1 MKDTI
6 ALIDGDSL
14 IYYEMGKPTL
24 EEALEGIDTRI
35 MHMLN
40 QCKAEKYAGFL
51 TQGKC
56 FRYKEAVSKPYKG
69 NRKYGDKPIIFPAIK
84 EYLKQKWNFIAV
96 TELEADDLVSIYS
109 DPLKTVICSPDKDVL
124 YQNKGINYN
133 YGKAETIV
141 VDENEALRFLWKQV
155 LMGDSTD
162 GIGGIPK
169 VGQKTAEAW
178 LKPLIPAEMP
188 EFVLNKYLEKFGI
201 QEGIYKFT
209 ETFKLIYILKTV
221 EEAKTAT
228 GIDLPELVTYDV
240 TLKEEELW

>member
-84 EYLKQKWNFIAV
+84 EYL
-96 TELEADDLVSIYS
+96 YS

-133 YGKAETIV
+133 YGKAETII